1 MNLESQTIWKLN
13 QMLAIAVEITPGFKL
28 MFADEILDETDIE
41 GRQEIVDQ
49 FCHYHHLLKSFK
61 NYVFAIN
68 LDAEPIPL
76 NSDDAFE
83 LADVLRDMERYTP
96 EASIRERLTYLADQ
110 IEKLFGHGG

>member
-1 MNLESQTIWKLN
+1 MKLESQTIWKLN
-13 QMLAIAVEITPGFKL
+13 EMLSIAVEITPGFKL

-49 FCHYHHLLKSFK
+49 FCRYHHLLKSFK

-76 NSDDAFE
+76 STDEAFD

-96 EASIRERLTYLADQ
+96 ESSIRERLTWLADQ
-110 IEKLFGHGG
+110 IQTLF